1 MKIHNKFRNLWYHV
15 PAEDVTHEMRRR
27 AKAVN
32 FGIVYGISPFSL
44 AQDIGVAQ
52 WEAKAYMDAYFAT
65 FPGVR
70 QYMTDI
76 VEKAKA
82 DGYVET
88 FLHRRRALPE
98 LTSSNHNLRSFGERV
113 ALNMELKFPT
123 REQLRRVY
131 ATDLTHSFLPVE
143 LKPLYII
150 EEMWADKKYQP
161 LCLFDGDK
169 AVGECFLWR
178 GNPGWAL
185 LDYLCVSPGRR
196 NAGLGSFLLHQLHLV
211 LPDTVILG
219 EVEAPEHARDPVMK
233 GSFKATTSTSE

>member
-1 MKIHNKFRNLWYHV
+1 
-15 PAEDVTHEMRRR
+15 
-27 AKAVN
+27 
-32 FGIVYGISPFSL
+32 
-44 AQDIGVAQ
+44 
-52 WEAKAYMDAYFAT
+52 
-65 FPGVR
+65 
-70 QYMTDI
+70 
-76 VEKAKA
+76 
-82 DGYVET
+82 
-88 FLHRRRALPE
+88 
-98 LTSSNHNLRSFGERV
+98 
-113 ALNMELKFPT
+113 MELKFPT

-131 ATDLTHSFLPVE
+131 ATDLTHSFLPAE

-169 AVGECFLWR
+169 VVGECFLWR

-219 EVEAPEHARDPVMK
+219 EVEAPEHARDPVMAERRLAFYRREHARMAGYDAEIFGVHYRNLYWADGPISDEK
-233 GSFKATTSTSE
+233 LMEQHRQVYRSSFPAPKYEHNIHIPWRPDAPTPSDCSETRPEKED